1 MTRKGISMAVSYDKA
16 VAGRRKKMSEAGRAE
31 ARVFEG
37 AYALAM
43 QLVELRERR
52 GLTQTELAARSGVD
66 QADISRIERGSAFP
80 NEKTLIRIAE
90 ALDADL
96 ALVAR

>member
-1 MTRKGISMAVSYDKA
+1 MAVSYDKA
-16 VAGRRKKMSEAGRAE
+16 VAGRRKKVSGAGKAQG
-31 ARVFEG
+31 RVFEG

-43 QLVELRERR
+43 QVVQLREQR
-52 GLTQTELAARSGVD
+52 GLTQVQLAEYSGVD

-96 ALVAR
+96 TLVPRISR

>member
-1 MTRKGISMAVSYDKA
+1 MAVSYDRVA
-16 VAGRRKKMSEAGRAE
+16 AGRRKKMSATGKAE
-31 ARVFEG
+31 ARLFEG
-37 AYALAM
+37 VYALAM
-43 QLVELRERR
+43 QVVELREQR

-96 ALVAR
+96 ALVARRPR

>member
-1 MTRKGISMAVSYDKA
+1 MAVSYDKA
-16 VAGRRKKMSEAGRAE
+16 VSARRKKVSEAGKAQ

-37 AYALAM
+37 AYALAV
-43 QLVELRERR
+43 QVVELREQR
-52 GLTQTELAARSGVD
+52 GLTQVQLAERSGVD

-80 NEKTLIRIAE
+80 NEKTLLRLAD

-96 ALVAR
+96 ALVARTGR

>member
-1 MTRKGISMAVSYDKA
+1 MTSSYDKA
-16 VAGRRKKMSEAGRAE
+16 VARRRKKVSAAGKAE
-31 ARVFEG
+31 ARTFEA

-43 QLVELRERR
+43 QLVGLREKR
-52 GLTQTELAARSGVD
+52 GLTQVELAERSGVD

-96 ALVAR
+96 ALVARTGR

>member
-1 MTRKGISMAVSYDKA
+1 MTVSYDKA
-16 VAGRRKKMSEAGRAE
+16 VAGRRKKVTPAGRAE

-37 AYALAM
+37 AYSLAM
-43 QLVELRERR
+43 QVVELREQR

-80 NEKTLIRIAE
+80 NEKTLLRIAE

-96 ALVAR
+96 ALVSRRTR

>member
-1 MTRKGISMAVSYDKA
+1 MAVSYDKA
-16 VAGRRKKMSEAGRAE
+16 VARRRKKVSATGRAE
-31 ARVFEG
+31 ASVFEG

-43 QLVELRERR
+43 QVVDLREQR
-52 GLTQTELAARSGVD
+52 GLTQVELAARSGVD

-96 ALVAR
+96 ALVARNNR

>member
-1 MTRKGISMAVSYDKA
+1 MAVSYEKA
-16 VAGRRKKMSEAGRAE
+16 VTGRRKKVSGAGKAE
-31 ARVFEG
+31 ARIFEG

-43 QLVELRERR
+43 QVVELREKQ
-52 GLTQTELAARSGVD
+52 GLTQVQLAERSGVD

-90 ALDADL
+90 ALDAEL
-96 ALVAR
+96 ALVARTNP